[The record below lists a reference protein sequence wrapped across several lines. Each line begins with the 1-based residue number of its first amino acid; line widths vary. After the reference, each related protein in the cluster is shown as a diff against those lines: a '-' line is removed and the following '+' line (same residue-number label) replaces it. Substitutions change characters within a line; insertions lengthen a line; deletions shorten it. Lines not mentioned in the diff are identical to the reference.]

1 VSATGE
7 HPAATS
13 QPSLPE
19 VLDDRTRRTLGDVR
33 LLLAAVGFV
42 IVTVFGGGWVALA
55 QVRQTAKDEAAE
67 TSKALDTRVSAV
79 EEQQKATAAD
89 VKDLKDEVRGL
100 RKDLRRLFPALPPM
114 DGGQ

>member
-1 VSATGE
+1 MSTPTTGE
-7 HPAATS
+7 HSAVTT
-13 QPSLPE
+13 LPE

-55 QVRQTAKDEAAE
+55 QVRQEAQREATE
-67 TSKALDTRVSAV
+67 ATKSLDTRVTTVESA
-79 EEQQKATAAD
+79 QKSTAAD

-100 RKDLRRLFPALPPM
+100 RSDLRRLFPALPPM